1 MSMALDI
8 ETKTAYGRKW
18 QSLRVGS
25 HPATHDGIDV
35 REVVSVSADGDELEK
50 IRREITGIPMST
62 KRVVTWFGD
71 DARFI
76 VANLNY

>member
-8 ETKTAYGRKW
+8 AIGSAGIRW
-18 QSLRVGS
+18 HVGC
-25 HPATHDGIDV
+25 PPPLVGGINLVDIYYIV
-35 REVVSVSADGDELEK
+35 ADGDELEK
-50 IRREITGIPMST
+50 IRTEITGIPMST
-62 KRVVTWFGD
+62 KRVVTWYGD